1 MRFLCPS
8 TKPLLQFP
16 SSPTCPTTIGSC
28 SVPFAASGRKEGD
41 HLIFEGAPVE
51 HIYCLLSG
59 KVGVYKKDKEGKKVL
74 IASLGKGFI
83 FGEMSFLDQGPASA
97 TVRAG
102 LPFQVLT
109 VNQEALHRLLE
120 SQPKLGYKILTAIAR
135 QTSLRLRM
143 ADDMLARFPGLTNE
157 FTIA

>member
-1 MRFLCPS
+1 MPINKALAA
-8 TKPLLQFP
+8 
-16 SSPTCPTTIGSC
+16 
-28 SVPFAASGRKEGD
+28 VPFFSDLNEHERELLGPLCSIREGKEGD
-41 HLIFEGAPVE
+41 YLIFEGAPVE

-83 FGEMSFLDQGPASA
+83 FGEMSFLDHGPASA

-102 LPFQVLT
+102 LPFQALA

-120 SQPKLGYKILTAIAR
+120 SQPKLGYKILKAMAC
-135 QTSLRLRM
+135 QTSLRLRQ
-143 ADDMLARFPGLTNE
+143 ADDMLAGIPGASRELTV
-157 FTIA
+157 A

>member
-1 MRFLCPS
+1 MPINKALA
-8 TKPLLQFP
+8 T
-16 SSPTCPTTIGSC
+16 
-28 SVPFAASGRKEGD
+28 VPFFSDLSDHDRELLGPLCVIREGKEGD
-41 HLIFEGAPVE
+41 YLIFEGAPVE
-51 HIYCLLSG
+51 HIYCILSG

-83 FGEMSFLDQGPASA
+83 FGEMSFLDQGTASA

-120 SQPKLGYKILTAIAR
+120 SQPKLGYKIIASIAR
-135 QTSLRLRM
+135 QTSLRLRL

>member
-1 MRFLCPS
+1 MPINKAL
-8 TKPLLQFP
+8 T
-16 SSPTCPTTIGSC
+16 G
-28 SVPFAASGRKEGD
+28 VPFFSDLTDPERELLSPLCSIRDGKEGD

-51 HIYCLLSG
+51 HIFCLLSG
-59 KVGVYKKDKEGKKVL
+59 KVGVYKKDKDGKKVL

-120 SQPKLGYKILTAIAR
+120 SQPKLGYKILKAIAR
-135 QTSLRLRM
+135 QTSLRLRL
-143 ADDMLARFPGLTNE
+143 ADDMLARFPGLSSE

>member
-1 MRFLCPS
+1 MTVNEAL
-8 TKPLLQFP
+8 
-16 SSPTCPTTIGSC
+16 TT
-28 SVPFAASGRKEGD
+28 VPFFSDLNEHDRELLGPLCGIRAGNEGD

-51 HIYCLLSG
+51 YIFCLLSG

-102 LPFQVLT
+102 LPFQALT
-109 VNQEALHRLLE
+109 INQESLHRLLE
-120 SQPKLGYKILTAIAR
+120 SQPKLGYKVLKAMAR
-135 QTSLRLRM
+135 LTSLRLRQ
-143 ADDMLARFPGLTNE
+143 ADDMLAGFPGTSRE

>member
-1 MRFLCPS
+1 MPINQALA
-8 TKPLLQFP
+8 T
-16 SSPTCPTTIGSC
+16 
-28 SVPFAASGRKEGD
+28 VPFFSALTDHEREMLGPLCSIHEGKEGD

-83 FGEMSFLDQGPASA
+83 FGEMSFLDHGPASA

-120 SQPKLGYKILTAIAR
+120 SQPKLGCKILGAIAR
-135 QTSLRLRM
+135 QTSLRLRQ
-143 ADDMLARFPGLTNE
+143 ADDILAGLPGGSAHD
-157 FTIA
+157 FTVA